1 MRLLYGLMGVVAK
14 MSGKMSRF
22 HMNAIPSNWAVI
34 GMCLVFFFIA
44 GESRKD
50 AVSNGKTPQ
59 VMTAAQFLNL
69 ARTSSEHRYV
79 AVHGIVVPQAS
90 LTLEESHSSY
100 DLVPMIDP
108 ATHQGFFIKTRQ
120 GEFSGKPQAVSV
132 SGMMRGVSSDI
143 RSDLQSKAANPNV
156 TFNTDTELNA
166 GQTPGDPVL
175 STLLMVACGLVGGA
189 FLLSSLLKHTIFQ
202 RTRASSPRLS
212 NANLASPFSS
222 APMSSAPM
230 SSAPMSSAL
239 MSSVPV
245 SSTPISSSSISSSPI
260 SSSIS
265 SATPSTPNNPATAT
279 GEAASSASTSSASTW
294 NSQNA
299 ANVVANE
306 LRLTGQLRLSEK
318 VARRFLDVPVS
329 RVRLENDAL
338 AFASNI
344 DASSRMYG
352 VVTQKRAGLWL
363 MMPNPRSLTWQE
375 GNLYHGFSPRPA
387 LKLNFNDS
395 LNKDKKSSAILAF
408 GSEAARTQALQEFQ
422 KEVERARGTSM

>member
-44 GESRKD
+44 GEARRD

-59 VMTAAQFLNL
+59 AMTAAQFLNL
-69 ARTSSEHRYV
+69 ARTSAAEHRYV

-166 GQTPGDPVL
+166 GQTPGDPIL

-222 APMSSAPM
+222 AP
-230 SSAPMSSAL
+230 
-239 MSSVPV
+239 V
-245 SSTPISSSSISSSPI
+245 STSSISSSPI
-260 SSSIS
+260 SASIS

-279 GEAASSASTSSASTW
+279 GEAASSASTW

-363 MMPNPRSLTWQE
+363 MLPNPRSLTWQE

>member
-44 GESRKD
+44 GESRRD

-59 VMTAAQFLNL
+59 AMTAAQFLNL

-108 ATHQGFFIKTRQ
+108 ATRQGFFIKTRQ
-120 GEFSGKPQAVSV
+120 GEYSGKPQAVSV

-222 APMSSAPM
+222 AP
-230 SSAPMSSAL
+230 
-239 MSSVPV
+239 V
-245 SSTPISSSSISSSPI
+245 SSSPISSSSISSSSP
-260 SSSIS
+260 
-265 SATPSTPNNPATAT
+265 AAPNNTVPSTTAN
-279 GEAASSASTSSASTW
+279 GEVAASASTW

>member
-34 GMCLVFFFIA
+34 GMCLLFFFIA
-44 GESRKD
+44 GESRRD

-59 VMTAAQFLNL
+59 AMTAAQFLNL
-69 ARTSSEHRYV
+69 ARTSSSEHRYV
-79 AVHGIVVPQAS
+79 AVYGIVVPQAS

-100 DLVPMIDP
+100 DLVPMTDP

-175 STLLMVACGLVGGA
+175 STLFMIGTALVGGA

-230 SSAPMSSAL
+230 SS
-239 MSSVPV
+239 VPV
-245 SSTPISSSSISSSPI
+245 SSTPISSSSILFVAHSVVDLF
-260 SSSIS
+260 
-265 SATPSTPNNPATAT
+265 
-279 GEAASSASTSSASTW
+279 G
-294 NSQNA
+294 NA
-299 ANVVANE
+299 FHA
-306 LRLTGQLRLSEK
+306 K
-318 VARRFLDVPVS
+318 
-329 RVRLENDAL
+329 
-338 AFASNI
+338 
-344 DASSRMYG
+344 
-352 VVTQKRAGLWL
+352 
-363 MMPNPRSLTWQE
+363 
-375 GNLYHGFSPRPA
+375 
-387 LKLNFNDS
+387 
-395 LNKDKKSSAILAF
+395 
-408 GSEAARTQALQEFQ
+408 
-422 KEVERARGTSM
+422 